1 MCRSEG
7 VTLWNYILIGCSGS
21 ENLKKKKF
29 KIVLAVLEHL
39 NVIELNLNR
48 SFNII
53 TRLFEDL
60 PNFTSIELVEIV
72 DWCLESIR
80 AADPKCICWYYL
92 LPEVMNLLNK
102 MSIISANDVKMPGSE
117 YRYNVISNLSG
128 MKWSKG
134 ILTPIASMFTEMPIT
149 KDERIS
155 ILGKLCLNMQSL
167 SSREIGPLAFQ
178 LFTLSNTAQLIIIPI
193 IGFQKYFH
201 RNYYRK
207 VYSDMASESTD
218 LDSID
223 NSIDEYLEE
232 EQTVLYHLSN
242 VTIEKFTEKDVVA
255 VFKMLSSIPKFILNP
270 FMISAILTMCNVN
283 CYPEKTRLSASLVL
297 PFLRNIIKSNE
308 DEKEMKLKSAWC
320 SNTLDCDATAV
331 DLSRIFEILIDRSKE
346 KMELVTPGLVA
357 LSFSLLKAKHQKN
370 LNILG
375 SNFIQAF
382 VKKRSIFGAGVIE
395 NLSDFLLA
403 DHDSDQY
410 IECLTVLSQTNPL
423 IFQDGASSIQNVFD
437 FFLVLN
443 GKRVMRIMNFIF
455 PLLKIPNSTIKDSF
469 LDILKKAIYGK
480 EKSTCQMAVFG
491 FCMVLKELKNNNSR
505 RNAIGASQGTAVL
518 SGYSL
523 GSQLTLTNRDNPQR
537 FFDTLTLEII
547 GVLTKCFN
555 EQVEVKET
563 LYEGLT
569 RAVQFNP
576 KLLPHI
582 LLFLDYHFQ
591 SYFEIN
597 ENDFKIKFEKIVQE
611 KNDFILIWDN
621 LGKLIN
627 FMGFCVIQCEHNK
640 IAHDNILL
648 EELLMSL
655 VDRIDDLSLENI
667 GMISGHIDGR
677 TITIACQYLNCLEAC
692 MSYAI
697 FKTNSENP
705 LTQRILRLFKHYSE
719 CFEEIKVSFFCFRL
733 FNFSCSF
740 LTHSFRN
747 YVLRQKKLSLNQK
760 ISGI

>member
-1 MCRSEG
+1 
-7 VTLWNYILIGCSGS
+7 
-21 ENLKKKKF
+21 
-29 KIVLAVLEHL
+29 
-39 NVIELNLNR
+39 
-48 SFNII
+48 
-53 TRLFEDL
+53 
-60 PNFTSIELVEIV
+60 
-72 DWCLESIR
+72 
-80 AADPKCICWYYL
+80 
-92 LPEVMNLLNK
+92 MN
-102 MSIISANDVKMPGSE
+102 
-117 YRYNVISNLSG
+117 
-128 MKWSKG
+128 
-134 ILTPIASMFTEMPIT
+134 
-149 KDERIS
+149 
-155 ILGKLCLNMQSL
+155 
-167 SSREIGPLAFQ
+167 
-178 LFTLSNTAQLIIIPI
+178 NTFFFL
-193 IGFQKYFH
+193 
-201 RNYYRK
+201 
-207 VYSDMASESTD
+207 
-218 LDSID
+218 D
-223 NSIDEYLEE
+223 NSHEEYLEE

-283 CYPEKTRLSASLVL
+283 RYPEKTRLSASLVL

-320 SNTLDCDATAV
+320 SNILDMDSTAV
-331 DLSRIFEILIDRSKE
+331 DVKRIFEILIDRSKE
-346 KMELVTPGLVA
+346 KMELVTPGIVA
-357 LSFSLLKAKHQKN
+357 LSFSLMKAKHQKN
-370 LNILG
+370 LNVLG
-375 SNFIQAF
+375 SHFIQTF
-382 VKKRSIFGAGVIE
+382 VKKRSIFGPGVIE

-423 IFQDGASSIQNVFD
+423 IFQEGANSIQNVLD
-437 FFLVLN
+437 FFLVLD

-469 LDILKKAIYGK
+469 LDILKKGIYGK

-505 RNAIGASQGTAVL
+505 RTGINSSQGTGVL

-555 EQVEVKET
+555 EQIEVKET

-611 KNDFILIWDN
+611 RNENILIWDN

-627 FMGFCVIQCEHNK
+627 FMGFCVIQCEQNK
-640 IAHDNILL
+640 IAHDNSLL
-648 EELLMSL
+648 HELLMSL
-655 VDRIDDLSLENI
+655 VNRIDDISLENI
-667 GMISGHIDGR
+667 GVISGHINNK
-677 TITIACQYLNCLEAC
+677 TITIAYQYLNCLEAC
-692 MSYAI
+692 MAFAI
-697 FKTNSENP
+697 FKTDLEHP
-705 LTQRILRLFKHYSE
+705 LTQRILRIFKHYSE
-719 CFEEIKVSFFCFRL
+719 CSEEIRVNLFCYFFFV
-733 FNFSCSF
+733 F
-740 LTHSFRN
+740 
-747 YVLRQKKLSLNQK
+747 
-760 ISGI
+760 